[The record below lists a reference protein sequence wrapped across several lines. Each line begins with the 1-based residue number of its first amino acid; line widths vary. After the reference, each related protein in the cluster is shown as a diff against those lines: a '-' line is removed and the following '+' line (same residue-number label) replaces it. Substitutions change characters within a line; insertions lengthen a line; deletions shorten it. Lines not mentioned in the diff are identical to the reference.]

1 MTSTTLAL
9 MTGAV
14 TVGAAALGVML
25 WQQTRAARP
34 RRSATAVA
42 TIAPQPKLRQGQIA
56 VQSGEALLRDAG
68 LTGTLTRIRTSSGL
82 AATNFDADLWPV
94 IVRVAAFVQRLPASE
109 SHHHAHPGGLLTHVL
124 EVTDAALR
132 IRAGRILPRGAPI
145 ETAERLAH
153 RWTYAVCLGAL
164 LHDIGRPVADLRIA
178 YFKSPDGAPVPWIP
192 AAGSLEAHGAIAYTV
207 EFPPPAERNYQ
218 VHQRLPLILMQQL
231 VPQRA
236 MLWLGEDPALMRE
249 LSAFLSGQADSK
261 DAIAEI
267 VIAADRESVAANLL
281 TGPRTRFKSARAVP
295 LIERLMEAL
304 RRLIVEGTL
313 PINQAGFAAGWS
325 DSEFMWMVPKTVADA
340 VRNYLE
346 QQEVGE
352 TSGAGIPTDN
362 NRIFDTWQEYGAVVA
377 NESGTAL
384 WHIEVELAGNVKTLN
399 AVKFPLDRLYA
410 DPAHYPKPFVGT
422 IRARSAAPGPVD
434 ASQEFEGE
442 SGTETARSGGEGGS
456 PGAASDAHV
465 DEGEKLGPVESTAIG
480 AAPAEAEHAAEAPTI
495 ATTDTVIAREAPSLP
510 AGEAAPAQTAA
521 PMMKQRSSSKKLL
534 DDAAASTTGQSG
546 EAAADDRPAAEVARE
561 GAAIAAVDPYAGH
574 REPLSA
580 EAHPTAAHFIRWLQE
595 GIVSRAI
602 PHNSSG
608 AFVHFVPE
616 GMLLVSPV
624 AFKVFC
630 TERGIDGEGT
640 SRDDPS
646 GYMAVQT
653 SIIKAGLALTSGKRD
668 YLHRYVIDSQVKKTL
683 MCFVIADPGRWF
695 QPTPTSNPMLRRFDR
710 DKDSAVTEE

>member
-1 MTSTTLAL
+1 M
-9 MTGAV
+9 
-14 TVGAAALGVML
+14 GAATLGAIL
-25 WQQTRAARP
+25 WQQARRAKARG
-34 RRSATAVA
+34 VA
-42 TIAPQPKLRQGQIA
+42 QQLPVTPPAPKLRQGQIA

-68 LTGTLTRIRTSSGL
+68 LAGTLTRIRTSSGL
-82 AATNFDADLWPV
+82 AASNFEADLWPV
-94 IVRVAAFVQRLPASE
+94 LVRVAAFVQRLPASE

-164 LHDIGRPVADLRIA
+164 LHDIGRPVADLRVT
-178 YFKSPDGAPVPWIP
+178 YFKAPDGAPVPWIP
-192 AAGSLEAHGAIAYTV
+192 AAGSLEAHGAVAYTV
-207 EFPPPAERNYQ
+207 DFPPPAERNYQ
-218 VHQRLPLILMQQL
+218 AHQRLPLILMQQL

-236 MLWLGEDPALMRE
+236 MLWLGEDPTLMRE

-267 VIAADRESVAANLL
+267 VVAADRESVAANLL

-325 DSEFMWMVPKTVADA
+325 DAEFMWMVPKTVADA
-340 VRNYLE
+340 VRKYLE

-384 WHIEVELAGNVKTLN
+384 WHVEIELAGNVKSLN
-399 AVKFPLDRLYA
+399 ALKFPLNRLYA
-410 DPAHYPKPFVGT
+410 DSAQYPKPFAGT
-422 IRARSAAPGPVD
+422 IRAQAKAPD
-434 ASQEFEGE
+434 AIAVNDE
-442 SGTETARSGGEGGS
+442 SGTEGQSE
-456 PGAASDAHV
+456 AAAQASIENLQDVPAGDDGVV
-465 DEGEKLGPVESTAIG
+465 DEPRDVLDPVIDPVGDEVGASPLTETTTAIPSAVG
-480 AAPAEAEHAAEAPTI
+480 TAHEPTEAAKLDAAATPSAAP
-495 ATTDTVIAREAPSLP
+495 P
-510 AGEAAPAQTAA
+510 A
-521 PMMKQRSSSKKLL
+521 MKQRSSSKKLL
-534 DDAAASTTGQSG
+534 ADAAAPNGPQPGASIVDTVADV
-546 EAAADDRPAAEVARE
+546 AAQAATLAP
-561 GAAIAAVDPYAGH
+561 VDPYANQ
-574 REPLSA
+574 RASLS
-580 EAHPTAAHFIRWLQE
+580 EEDHPAAAHFVRWLQD
-595 GIVSRAI
+595 GIASGAVR
-602 PHNSSG
+602 HNSSG

-616 GMLLVSPV
+616 GMLLVSPA
-624 AFKVFC
+624 AFRNFC
-630 TERGIDGEGT
+630 TERGIDGLGM

-653 SIIKAGLALTSGKRD
+653 AIIKAGLAVASGKRD
-668 YLHRYVIDSQVKKTL
+668 YLHRYVIDSQARKTL
-683 MCFVIADPGRWF
+683 MCFLVADPGRWF
-695 QPTPTSNPMLRRFDR
+695 QPIPTPNPMLRRFDR
-710 DKDSAVTEE
+710 ERDGAIAEE